1 MRVTKKLP
9 FSFPAW
15 WRRSAADTARA
26 DNQVKDADSPM
37 KSVPELPGAAG
48 CSDLVGQLGVELW
61 RLERRI
67 QRVPEECA
75 AALAGVRDGVV
86 RLKEL
91 LEDHGVEIRPHD
103 GDLYTDGSLVQV
115 VFVQPGGEPSRVV
128 ETVEPSVLWQG
139 RMVRHGKVVVG
150 PATSG
155 EQEGG
160 A

>member
-1 MRVTKKLP
+1 MAKKPSAP
-9 FSFPAW
+9 FRARK
-15 WRRSAADTARA
+15 RRNAADAHAPKA
-26 DNQVKDADSPM
+26 DDPVKAGVPPSQV
-37 KSVPELPGAAG
+37 VPESPEPTA

-67 QRVPEECA
+67 QRVPEEYA

>member
-1 MRVTKKLP
+1 MGNTTSKSRR
-9 FSFPAW
+9 FPW
-15 WRRSAADTARA
+15 LRKRTYARET
-26 DNQVKDADSPM
+26 
-37 KSVPELPGAAG
+37 PELTADGPRPAEAVAG
-48 CSDLVGQLGVELW
+48 FGRPEEVSGLVGQLGVELW
-61 RLERRI
+61 RLERRL
-67 QRVPEECA
+67 QRVPEEYA

-150 PATSG
+150 PATSS
-155 EQEGG
+155 EQESG